1 MWDDDATRAVNRL
14 KGALIELPMLVRFDR
29 ELQTRV
35 TTDASTVGV
44 AAVLEQLHGDDWRPV
59 AFWSRKLK
67 DAETRYSATDLEWLA
82 VVESVSRVWRH
93 FLEDLP
99 FCLRSDHCALERKL
113 QKSAHEP
120 PISSRQA
127 RWIERLLPYSFS
139 FEYIPGKDNHV
150 ADALSRFPDLC
161 PEEVGASSVTVMS
174 PQLVGIVDRIRLSSQ
189 ADDEYQQ

>member
-1 MWDDDATRAVNRL
+1 MR
-14 KGALIELPMLVRFDR
+14 
-29 ELQTRV
+29 
-35 TTDASTVGV
+35 
-44 AAVLEQLHGDDWRPV
+44 
-59 AFWSRKLK
+59 WS
-67 DAETRYSATDLEWLA
+67 A
-82 VVESVSRVWRH
+82 
-93 FLEDLP
+93 
-99 FCLRSDHCALERKL
+99 KL

-161 PEEVGASSVTVMS
+161 PEEVGASSVTVVS

-189 ADDEYQQ
+189 ADDEYQQWCRNAASTTSGSAGRAMRQAAANDEGKDACMALQDGLLIRHDRRIVVPKDSQLRTLFLKEAHDSISAGHYGVAKTLEKVSRQW